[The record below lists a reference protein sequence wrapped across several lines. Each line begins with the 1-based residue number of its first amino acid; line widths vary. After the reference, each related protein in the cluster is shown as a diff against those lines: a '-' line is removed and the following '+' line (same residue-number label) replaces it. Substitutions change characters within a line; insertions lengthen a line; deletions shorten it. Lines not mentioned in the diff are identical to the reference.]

1 MQKFSP
7 CKYMGI
13 YNLTQE
19 LPLKLVTGYICR
31 CIYSSIFLSRVIN
44 LVPTDPSP
52 QLKFVIF
59 LYMVQSS
66 SSLPSLWWMGLKL
79 GYCVFSFLLMDLKL
93 GCCLFASISSCSS
106 RLKWAF
112 LDLLLSC
119 TRIPQHCMDQ
129 DLHDDKLRILC
140 SQQPSEDVK
149 LEIILHM
156 RNSLVSSDMWIFS
169 FPRWYGSKSCQTKL
183 FF

>member
-1 MQKFSP
+1 MFSP

-13 YNLTQE
+13 YHLPQE
-19 LPLKLVTGYICR
+19 LHLKLVTGNICP
-31 CIYSSIFLSRVIN
+31 CIYSSIFHSRVMN
-44 LVPTDPSP
+44 LVPADPSP

-66 SSLPSLWWMGLKL
+66 SSLISLWWMGLKL
-79 GYCVFSFLLMDLKL
+79 GYCVFSFLLVDLNV
-93 GCCLFASISSCSS
+93 GYCLFASVSS
-106 RLKWAF
+106 RSSHLKWAL
-112 LDLLLSC
+112 LDLLLLC
-119 TRIPQHCMDQ
+119 THIPEHCMDQ

-149 LEIILHM
+149 LEIILHV

-183 FF
+183 CF